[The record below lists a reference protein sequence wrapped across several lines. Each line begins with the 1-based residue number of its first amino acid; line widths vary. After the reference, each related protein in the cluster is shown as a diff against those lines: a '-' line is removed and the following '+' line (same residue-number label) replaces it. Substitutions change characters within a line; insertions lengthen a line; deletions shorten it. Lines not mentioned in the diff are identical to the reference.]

1 MSGDHLEDYI
11 IFLTL
16 TVICSWVV
24 QLVVEEFLFS
34 QKHNLFDEGIII
46 TKGVLSEGMA
56 WSCAFLLT
64 NGIYLS

>member
-1 MSGDHLEDYI
+1 MSGDHLEDCI

-16 TVICSWVV
+16 TVICSWVI
-24 QLVVEEFLFS
+24 QLVVVFLFS

-46 TKGVLSEGMA
+46 TKSILSEGMA
-56 WSCAFLLT
+56 WSWAFLLT